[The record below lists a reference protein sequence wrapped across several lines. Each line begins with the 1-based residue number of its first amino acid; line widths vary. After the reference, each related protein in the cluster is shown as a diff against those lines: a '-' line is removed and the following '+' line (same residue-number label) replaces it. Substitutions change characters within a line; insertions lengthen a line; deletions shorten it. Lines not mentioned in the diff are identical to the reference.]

1 MSKKSKKNLKKV
13 HAKINNTPVKTE
25 ATKKEESKVA
35 NKKVN
40 GDEVE
45 KLAEKLTTES
55 LKNASKKELKSI
67 IATAKKSGNKELVK
81 KAKKAHEEA
90 KYAASKARIEARKA
104 RKKERAD
111 KLTGIQKAK
120 ASEPVKITLEQ
131 RLKKQEERRNIARTR
146 HIESITRRC
155 KRMHLNDADTKKVVD
170 IAKKQWDN
178 ATVYNITV
186 VCDSVLKKKKELE
199 KLVKDCG
206 IKSACITNSTAFF
219 KDVPASVVAK
229 LRDLV
234 GDVTF
239 YQYRSDSKSP
249 FEEAGIDMSGNH
261 NKHKKGGDP
270 HTIECSKNISV
281 NFYNLRKAKKKAKE
295 TLEKNTYNFR
305 HGSKAEGRKLRR
317 GLKVK
322 AKAVNKKPTQVKEVK
337 QKSAKQAA

>member
-1 MSKKSKKNLKKV
+1 MSKKNNKKNLKKV
-13 HAKINNTPVKTE
+13 QAKIGTTPVKAE
-25 ATKKEESKVA
+25 AAKKEESKAAVK
-35 NKKVN
+35 N
-40 GDEVE
+40 
-45 KLAEKLTTES
+45 TE
-55 LKNASKKELKSI
+55 
-67 IATAKKSGNKELVK
+67 IAAAKDDAKAKK
-81 KAKKAHEEA
+81 KAEKKAHEEA

-104 RKKERAD
+104 RKKSIMD
-111 KLTGIQKAK
+111 KLIDSKKEK
-120 ASEPVKITLEQ
+120 ASEPVKIALED
-131 RLKKQEERRNIARTR
+131 RLKKQEERRNISMVR
-146 HIESITRRC
+146 HIASVTRRC
-155 KRMHLNDADTKKVVD
+155 KRMHLNDADTKKVID

-219 KDVPASVVAK
+219 KDVPASAVVK

-234 GDVTF
+234 GNATF

-249 FEEAGIDMSGNH
+249 FEEAGINVSDNH

-270 HTIECSKNISV
+270 HTIECSKNASV

-295 TLEKNTYNFR
+295 ALEKNTYNFR

-322 AKAVNKKPTQVKEVK
+322 AKAVNKKPTQVKEIK
-337 QKSAKQAA
+337 QKSVKQAA

>member
-1 MSKKSKKNLKKV
+1 MSKKNNKKNLKKV
-13 HAKINNTPVKTE
+13 QAKIGTTPVKAE
-25 ATKKEESKVA
+25 AAKKEESKA
-35 NKKVN
+35 
-40 GDEVE
+40 
-45 KLAEKLTTES
+45 AI
-55 LKNASKKELKSI
+55 KNAE
-67 IATAKKSGNKELVK
+67 IAAAKDDVKAKK
-81 KAKKAHEEA
+81 KAEKKAHEEA

-104 RKKERAD
+104 RKKSIMD
-111 KLTGIQKAK
+111 KLIDSKKEK
-120 ASEPVKITLEQ
+120 ASEPVKITLED
-131 RLKKQEERRNIARTR
+131 RLKKQEERRNVAMAR
-146 HIESITRRC
+146 HIASITRRC
-155 KRMHLNDADTKKVVD
+155 KRMHLNDADTKKVID

-186 VCDSVLKKKKELE
+186 VCDSILKKKKELE

-219 KDVPASVVAK
+219 KNVPASVVAK

-234 GDVTF
+234 CNATF
-239 YQYRSDSKSP
+239 YQYRSDDKSP

-270 HTIECSKNISV
+270 HTIECSKNASV

-317 GLKVK
+317 ELKVK
-322 AKAVNKKPTQVKEVK
+322 AKAVNKKPTQVKEIK
-337 QKSAKQAA
+337 QKTAKQAA

>member
-1 MSKKSKKNLKKV
+1 MSKKNNKKNLKKV
-13 HAKINNTPVKTE
+13 QAKIGTTPVKAE
-25 ATKKEESKVA
+25 AAKKEESKAAVK
-35 NKKVN
+35 N
-40 GDEVE
+40 
-45 KLAEKLTTES
+45 TE
-55 LKNASKKELKSI
+55 
-67 IATAKKSGNKELVK
+67 IAAAKDDAKAKK
-81 KAKKAHEEA
+81 KAEKKAHEEA
-90 KYAASKARIEARKA
+90 KYAASKARVEARKA
-104 RKKERAD
+104 RKKSIMD
-111 KLTGIQKAK
+111 KLIDSKKEK
-120 ASEPVKITLEQ
+120 ASEPIKITLED
-131 RLKKQEERRNIARTR
+131 RLKKQEERRNVAMAR
-146 HIESITRRC
+146 HIASVTRRC
-155 KRMHLNDADTKKVVD
+155 KRMHLNDADTKKVID
-170 IAKKQWDN
+170 ISKKQWDN

-234 GDVTF
+234 GNATF
-239 YQYRSDSKSP
+239 YQYRSDDKSP

-270 HTIECSKNISV
+270 HTIECSKNASV
-281 NFYNLRKAKKKAKE
+281 NFYNLRKAKKKVKK

-322 AKAVNKKPTQVKEVK
+322 AKAVNKKPTQVKEIK
-337 QKSAKQAA
+337 QKSVKQAA

>member
-1 MSKKSKKNLKKV
+1 MSKKNNKKNLKKV
-13 HAKINNTPVKTE
+13 QAKIETTPVKAE
-25 ATKKEESKVA
+25 AAKKEESKA
-35 NKKVN
+35 
-40 GDEVE
+40 
-45 KLAEKLTTES
+45 AI
-55 LKNASKKELKSI
+55 KNAEIAAAKDDAKEK
-67 IATAKKSGNKELVK
+67 K
-81 KAKKAHEEA
+81 KAEKKAHEEA

-104 RKKERAD
+104 RKKSIMD
-111 KLTGIQKAK
+111 KLIDSKKEK
-120 ASEPVKITLEQ
+120 ASETVKITLED
-131 RLKKQEERRNIARTR
+131 RLKNQEERRNVAMAR
-146 HIESITRRC
+146 HIASITRRC
-155 KRMHLNDADTKKVVD
+155 KRMHLNDADTKKVID

-186 VCDSVLKKKKELE
+186 VCDSILKKKKELE

-219 KDVPASVVAK
+219 KNVPASVVAK

-234 GDVTF
+234 GNATF
-239 YQYRSDSKSP
+239 YQYRSDDKSP

-281 NFYNLRKAKKKAKE
+281 NFYNLRKARKKAKE

-305 HGSKAEGRKLRR
+305 HGSKAEGRKLRS

-337 QKSAKQAA
+337 QK

>member
-1 MSKKSKKNLKKV
+1 MSKKNNKKNLKKV
-13 HAKINNTPVKTE
+13 QAKIGTTPVKAE
-25 ATKKEESKVA
+25 AAKKEESKAAV
-35 NKKVN
+35 
-40 GDEVE
+40 
-45 KLAEKLTTES
+45 
-55 LKNASKKELKSI
+55 KNIE
-67 IATAKKSGNKELVK
+67 IAAAKDDAKAKK
-81 KAKKAHEEA
+81 KAEKKAHEEA
-90 KYAASKARIEARKA
+90 KYAASKARAEVRNA
-104 RKKERAD
+104 RKKSIMD
-111 KLTGIQKAK
+111 KLIDSKKEK
-120 ASEPVKITLEQ
+120 ASEPVKITLED
-131 RLKKQEERRNIARTR
+131 RLKKQEERRNVAMAR
-146 HIESITRRC
+146 HIASVARRC
-155 KRMHLNDADTKKVVD
+155 KRMHLNDADTKKVID
-170 IAKKQWDN
+170 ITKKQWDN

-186 VCDSVLKKKKELE
+186 VCDSILKKKKELE

-234 GDVTF
+234 GNATF
-239 YQYRSDSKSP
+239 YQYCSDSKSP

-270 HTIECSKNISV
+270 HTIECSKNASV

-295 TLEKNTYNFR
+295 TLEKNTYNFH

-322 AKAVNKKPTQVKEVK
+322 AKAVNKKPTQVKEIR

>member
-1 MSKKSKKNLKKV
+1 MSKKNNKKNLKKV
-13 HAKINNTPVKTE
+13 QAKIGTTPVKAE
-25 ATKKEESKVA
+25 AAKKEESKA
-35 NKKVN
+35 
-40 GDEVE
+40 
-45 KLAEKLTTES
+45 AI
-55 LKNASKKELKSI
+55 KNAE
-67 IATAKKSGNKELVK
+67 IAAAKDDAKAKK
-81 KAKKAHEEA
+81 KAEKKAHEEA

-104 RKKERAD
+104 RKKSIMD
-111 KLTGIQKAK
+111 KLIDSKK
-120 ASEPVKITLEQ
+120 ENASEPVKITLED
-131 RLKKQEERRNIARTR
+131 RLKNQEERRNVAMAR
-146 HIESITRRC
+146 HIASITRRC
-155 KRMHLNDADTKKVVD
+155 KRMHLNDADTKKVID

-178 ATVYNITV
+178 AIVYNITV
-186 VCDSVLKKKKELE
+186 VCDSILKKKKELE

-234 GDVTF
+234 GNATF
-239 YQYRSDSKSP
+239 YQYRSDDKSP

-270 HTIECSKNISV
+270 HTIECSKNASV

-317 GLKVK
+317 ELKVK

-337 QKSAKQAA
+337 QKSVKQAA

>member
-1 MSKKSKKNLKKV
+1 MSKKNNKKNLKKV
-13 HAKINNTPVKTE
+13 QAKIGTTPVKAE
-25 ATKKEESKVA
+25 AAKKEESKAAVK
-35 NKKVN
+35 N
-40 GDEVE
+40 
-45 KLAEKLTTES
+45 TE
-55 LKNASKKELKSI
+55 
-67 IATAKKSGNKELVK
+67 IAAAKDDA
-81 KAKKAHEEA
+81 KAKKKAEKKAREEA

-104 RKKERAD
+104 RKKSIMD
-111 KLTGIQKAK
+111 KLIDSKKEK
-120 ASEPVKITLEQ
+120 ASEPVKITLED
-131 RLKKQEERRNIARTR
+131 RLKKQEERRNVAMAR
-146 HIESITRRC
+146 HIASVTRRC
-155 KRMHLNDADTKKVVD
+155 KRMHLNDADTKKVID

-186 VCDSVLKKKKELE
+186 VCDPGLKKKKELE

-234 GDVTF
+234 GNATF

-270 HTIECSKNISV
+270 HTIECSKNASV

-322 AKAVNKKPTQVKEVK
+322 AKAVNKKPTQVKEIK
-337 QKSAKQAA
+337 QRTAKQAA

>member
-1 MSKKSKKNLKKV
+1 MSKKNNKKNLKKV
-13 HAKINNTPVKTE
+13 QAKIGTTPVKAE
-25 ATKKEESKVA
+25 AAKKEESKA
-35 NKKVN
+35 
-40 GDEVE
+40 
-45 KLAEKLTTES
+45 AI
-55 LKNASKKELKSI
+55 KNAE
-67 IATAKKSGNKELVK
+67 IAAAKDDVKAKK
-81 KAKKAHEEA
+81 KAEKKAHEEA

-104 RKKERAD
+104 RKKSIMD
-111 KLTGIQKAK
+111 KLIDSKKEK
-120 ASEPVKITLEQ
+120 ASEPVKITLED
-131 RLKKQEERRNIARTR
+131 RLKKQEERRNVAMAR
-146 HIESITRRC
+146 HIASITRRC
-155 KRMHLNDADTKKVVD
+155 KRMHLNDADTKKVID

-186 VCDSVLKKKKELE
+186 VCDSIPKKKKELE

-219 KDVPASVVAK
+219 KNVPASVVAK

-234 GDVTF
+234 GNATF
-239 YQYRSDSKSP
+239 YQYRSDDKSP

-270 HTIECSKNISV
+270 HTIECSKNASV

-317 GLKVK
+317 ELKVK
-322 AKAVNKKPTQVKEVK
+322 AKAVNKKPTQVKEIK
-337 QKSAKQAA
+337 QKTAKQAA

>member
-1 MSKKSKKNLKKV
+1 MSKKKNNKKNLKKV
-13 HAKINNTPVKTE
+13 QAKIGTTPVKAE
-25 ATKKEESKVA
+25 AAKKEESKA
-35 NKKVN
+35 
-40 GDEVE
+40 
-45 KLAEKLTTES
+45 AI
-55 LKNASKKELKSI
+55 KNAE
-67 IATAKKSGNKELVK
+67 IAAAKDDAKAKK
-81 KAKKAHEEA
+81 KAEKKAHEEA

-104 RKKERAD
+104 RKKSIMD
-111 KLTGIQKAK
+111 KLIDSKKEK
-120 ASEPVKITLEQ
+120 ASEPVKITLED
-131 RLKKQEERRNIARTR
+131 RLKKQEERRNVAMAR
-146 HIESITRRC
+146 HIASVTRRC
-155 KRMHLNDADTKKVVD
+155 KRMHLNDADTKKVID

-186 VCDSVLKKKKELE
+186 VCDSILKKKKELE

-219 KDVPASVVAK
+219 KNVPASVVAK

-234 GDVTF
+234 GNATF
-239 YQYRSDSKSP
+239 YQYRSDDKSP

-270 HTIECSKNISV
+270 HTIECSKNASV

-317 GLKVK
+317 ELKVK
-322 AKAVNKKPTQVKEVK
+322 AKAVNKKPTQVKEIK
-337 QKSAKQAA
+337 QKTAKQAA

>member
-1 MSKKSKKNLKKV
+1 MSKKNKKNLKKV

-25 ATKKEESKVA
+25 GAKKEESVA
-35 NKKVN
+35 PTKN
-40 GDEVE
+40 
-45 KLAEKLTTES
+45 TE
-55 LKNASKKELKSI
+55 
-67 IATAKKSGNKELVK
+67 IAAAKDDVKAKK
-81 KAKKAHEEA
+81 KAEKKAHEEA

-111 KLTGIQKAK
+111 KLAGIKKAK

-131 RLKKQEERRNIARTR
+131 RLKKQEERRNVARAR

-281 NFYNLRKAKKKAKE
+281 NFYNLRRAKKKAKG
-295 TLEKNTYNFR
+295 TREKNTYNFR

>member
-40 GDEVE
+40 GDDVE

-67 IATAKKSGNKELVK
+67 IATAKKAGNKELVK

-111 KLTGIQKAK
+111 KLAGIQKAK

-131 RLKKQEERRNIARTR
+131 RLKKQEERRNVARAR

-186 VCDSVLKKKKELE
+186 VCDSVLKKKELE

-281 NFYNLRKAKKKAKE
+281 NFYNLRRAKKKAKE

>member
-1 MSKKSKKNLKKV
+1 MSKKNNKKNLKKV
-13 HAKINNTPVKTE
+13 QAKIGTTPVKAE
-25 ATKKEESKVA
+25 AAKKEESKA
-35 NKKVN
+35 
-40 GDEVE
+40 
-45 KLAEKLTTES
+45 AI
-55 LKNASKKELKSI
+55 KNAE
-67 IATAKKSGNKELVK
+67 IAAAKDDAKAKK
-81 KAKKAHEEA
+81 KAEKKAHEEA

-104 RKKERAD
+104 RKKSIMD
-111 KLTGIQKAK
+111 KLIDSKKEK
-120 ASEPVKITLEQ
+120 ASEPVKITLED
-131 RLKKQEERRNIARTR
+131 RLKKQEERHNVAMAR
-146 HIESITRRC
+146 HIASVTRRC
-155 KRMHLNDADTKKVVD
+155 KRMHLNDADAKKVID

-229 LRDLV
+229 LRDIV
-234 GDVTF
+234 GNATF
-239 YQYRSDSKSP
+239 YQYRSDNKSP

-270 HTIECSKNISV
+270 HTIECSKNASV
-281 NFYNLRKAKKKAKE
+281 NFYNLRRAKKKAKE

-337 QKSAKQAA
+337 QKSVKQAA

>member
-1 MSKKSKKNLKKV
+1 MSKKNNKKNLKKV
-13 HAKINNTPVKTE
+13 QAKIGTTPVKAE
-25 ATKKEESKVA
+25 AAKKEESKAAV
-35 NKKVN
+35 
-40 GDEVE
+40 
-45 KLAEKLTTES
+45 
-55 LKNASKKELKSI
+55 KNAE
-67 IATAKKSGNKELVK
+67 IAAAKDDAKAKK
-81 KAKKAHEEA
+81 KAEKKAHEEA
-90 KYAASKARIEARKA
+90 KYAASKARIDARKA
-104 RKKERAD
+104 RKKSIMD
-111 KLTGIQKAK
+111 KLIDSKKEK
-120 ASEPVKITLEQ
+120 ASEPVKITLED
-131 RLKKQEERRNIARTR
+131 RLKKQEERRNVAMAR
-146 HIESITRRC
+146 HIASITRRC

-219 KDVPASVVAK
+219 KNVPASVVAK

-234 GDVTF
+234 GNATF
-239 YQYRSDSKSP
+239 YQYRSDDKSP

-270 HTIECSKNISV
+270 HTIECSKNASV

-305 HGSKAEGRKLRR
+305 HGSKAEGRKIRR
-317 GLKVK
+317 GLKIK
-322 AKAVNKKPTQVKEVK
+322 AKAVNKKPTQVKEIK
-337 QKSAKQAA
+337 QKSVKQAA

>member
-1 MSKKSKKNLKKV
+1 MSKKNNKKNLKKV
-13 HAKINNTPVKTE
+13 QAKIGTTPVKAE
-25 ATKKEESKVA
+25 AAKKEESKAAV
-35 NKKVN
+35 
-40 GDEVE
+40 
-45 KLAEKLTTES
+45 
-55 LKNASKKELKSI
+55 KNIE
-67 IATAKKSGNKELVK
+67 IAAAKDDAKAKK
-81 KAKKAHEEA
+81 KAEKKAHEEA
-90 KYAASKARIEARKA
+90 KYAASKARVEARKA
-104 RKKERAD
+104 HKKSIMDKLIDSKKE
-111 KLTGIQKAK
+111 K
-120 ASEPVKITLEQ
+120 ASEPVKITLED
-131 RLKKQEERRNIARTR
+131 RLKKQEERRNVAMAR
-146 HIESITRRC
+146 HIASVTRRC
-155 KRMHLNDADTKKVVD
+155 KRMHLNDADTKKVID

-219 KDVPASVVAK
+219 KDVPASVVVK

-234 GDVTF
+234 GNATF
-239 YQYRSDSKSP
+239 YQYRSDDKSP

-270 HTIECSKNISV
+270 HTIECSKNASV

-317 GLKVK
+317 GLKVE
-322 AKAVNKKPTQVKEVK
+322 AKAVNKKPTQVKEIR

>member
-1 MSKKSKKNLKKV
+1 MSKKNNKKNLKKV
-13 HAKINNTPVKTE
+13 QAKIGTTPVKAE
-25 ATKKEESKVA
+25 AAKKEESKA
-35 NKKVN
+35 
-40 GDEVE
+40 
-45 KLAEKLTTES
+45 AI
-55 LKNASKKELKSI
+55 KNAE
-67 IATAKKSGNKELVK
+67 IAAAKDDAKVK
-81 KAKKAHEEA
+81 KKAEKKAHEEA

-104 RKKERAD
+104 RKKSIMD
-111 KLTGIQKAK
+111 KLIDSKKEK
-120 ASEPVKITLEQ
+120 ASEPVKITLED
-131 RLKKQEERRNIARTR
+131 RLKKQEERRNVAMAR
-146 HIESITRRC
+146 HIASITRRC
-155 KRMHLNDADTKKVVD
+155 KRMHLNDADTKKVID

-186 VCDSVLKKKKELE
+186 VCDSILKKKKELE

-219 KDVPASVVAK
+219 KNVPASVVAK

-234 GDVTF
+234 GNATF
-239 YQYRSDSKSP
+239 YQYRSDDKSP

-270 HTIECSKNISV
+270 HTIECSKNASV

-317 GLKVK
+317 ELKVK
-322 AKAVNKKPTQVKEVK
+322 AKAVNKKPTQVKEIK
-337 QKSAKQAA
+337 QKTAKQAA

>member
-1 MSKKSKKNLKKV
+1 MSKKNNKKNLKKV
-13 HAKINNTPVKTE
+13 QAKIGTTPVKAE
-25 ATKKEESKVA
+25 AAKKEESKA
-35 NKKVN
+35 
-40 GDEVE
+40 
-45 KLAEKLTTES
+45 AI
-55 LKNASKKELKSI
+55 KNAE
-67 IATAKKSGNKELVK
+67 IATAKDDAKAKK
-81 KAKKAHEEA
+81 KAEKKAHEEA

-104 RKKERAD
+104 RKKSIMD
-111 KLTGIQKAK
+111 KLIDSKKEK
-120 ASEPVKITLEQ
+120 ASEPVKITLED
-131 RLKKQEERRNIARTR
+131 RLKKQEERRNVAMAR
-146 HIESITRRC
+146 HIASITRRC
-155 KRMHLNDADTKKVVD
+155 KRMHLNDADTKKVID

-186 VCDSVLKKKKELE
+186 VCDSILKKKKELE

-219 KDVPASVVAK
+219 KNVPASVVAK

-234 GDVTF
+234 GNATF
-239 YQYRSDSKSP
+239 YQYRSDDKSP

-270 HTIECSKNISV
+270 HTIECSKNASV

-317 GLKVK
+317 ELKVK

-337 QKSAKQAA
+337 QKSVKQAA

>member
-1 MSKKSKKNLKKV
+1 MSKKNNKKNLKKV
-13 HAKINNTPVKTE
+13 RAKIGTTPVKAE
-25 ATKKEESKVA
+25 AAKKEESKA
-35 NKKVN
+35 
-40 GDEVE
+40 
-45 KLAEKLTTES
+45 AI
-55 LKNASKKELKSI
+55 KNAE
-67 IATAKKSGNKELVK
+67 IAAAKDDVKAKK
-81 KAKKAHEEA
+81 KAEKKAHEEA

-104 RKKERAD
+104 RKKSIMD
-111 KLTGIQKAK
+111 KLIDSKKEK
-120 ASEPVKITLEQ
+120 ASEPVKITLED
-131 RLKKQEERRNIARTR
+131 RLKKQEERRNVAMAR
-146 HIESITRRC
+146 HIASITRRC
-155 KRMHLNDADTKKVVD
+155 KRMRLNDADTKKVIG

-186 VCDSVLKKKKELE
+186 VCDSILKKKKELE

-219 KDVPASVVAK
+219 KNVPASVVAK

-234 GDVTF
+234 GNATF
-239 YQYRSDSKSP
+239 YQYRSDDRSP

-270 HTIECSKNISV
+270 HTIECSKNASV

-317 GLKVK
+317 ELKVK
-322 AKAVNKKPTQVKEVK
+322 AKAVNKKPTQVKEIK
-337 QKSAKQAA
+337 QKSVKQAA

>member
-1 MSKKSKKNLKKV
+1 MSKKNNKKNLKKV
-13 HAKINNTPVKTE
+13 HAKIGTTPVKAE
-25 ATKKEESKVA
+25 AAKKEESKA
-35 NKKVN
+35 
-40 GDEVE
+40 
-45 KLAEKLTTES
+45 AI
-55 LKNASKKELKSI
+55 KNAE
-67 IATAKKSGNKELVK
+67 IAAAKDDVKAKK
-81 KAKKAHEEA
+81 KAEKKAHEEA

-104 RKKERAD
+104 RKKSIMD
-111 KLTGIQKAK
+111 KLIDSKKEK
-120 ASEPVKITLEQ
+120 ASEPVKITLED
-131 RLKKQEERRNIARTR
+131 RLKKQEERRNVAMVR
-146 HIESITRRC
+146 HIASVTRRC
-155 KRMHLNDADTKKVVD
+155 KRMHLNDADTKKVID

-186 VCDSVLKKKKELE
+186 ICDSILKKKKELE

-219 KDVPASVVAK
+219 KNVPASVVAK

-234 GDVTF
+234 GNATF
-239 YQYRSDSKSP
+239 YQYRSDDRSP

-270 HTIECSKNISV
+270 HTIECSKNASV

-317 GLKVK
+317 ELKVK

-337 QKSAKQAA
+337 QKSVKQAA

>member
-13 HAKINNTPVKTE
+13 HAKIDNTPVKTE
-25 ATKKEESKVA
+25 GAKKEESVA
-35 NKKVN
+35 PAKN
-40 GDEVE
+40 
-45 KLAEKLTTES
+45 TE
-55 LKNASKKELKSI
+55 
-67 IATAKKSGNKELVK
+67 IAAAKDDVKAKK
-81 KAKKAHEEA
+81 KAEKKAHEEA

-104 RKKERAD
+104 SKKERAD
-111 KLTGIQKAK
+111 KLAGIQKIK

-131 RLKKQEERRNIARTR
+131 RLKKQEERRNIARAR
-146 HIESITRRC
+146 HIASITRRC

-178 ATVYNITV
+178 ATMYNITV

-234 GDVTF
+234 GDATF

-270 HTIECSKNISV
+270 HTIECSKNIRV
-281 NFYNLRKAKKKAKE
+281 NFYNLRRAKKKAKE
-295 TLEKNTYNFR
+295 TREKNTYNFR

-317 GLKVK
+317 ALKVK

>member
-1 MSKKSKKNLKKV
+1 MSKKNKKNLKKV

-25 ATKKEESKVA
+25 GAKKEESVA
-35 NKKVN
+35 PTKN
-40 GDEVE
+40 
-45 KLAEKLTTES
+45 TE
-55 LKNASKKELKSI
+55 
-67 IATAKKSGNKELVK
+67 IAAAKDDVKAKK
-81 KAKKAHEEA
+81 KAEKKAHEEA

-111 KLTGIQKAK
+111 KLAGIKKAK

-131 RLKKQEERRNIARTR
+131 RLKKQEERRNVARAR

-281 NFYNLRKAKKKAKE
+281 NFYNLRRAKKKANE

-317 GLKVK
+317 KLKVK

-337 QKSAKQAA
+337 QK

>member
-1 MSKKSKKNLKKV
+1 MSKKNNKKNLKKV
-13 HAKINNTPVKTE
+13 QAKIGTTPVKAE
-25 ATKKEESKVA
+25 AAKKEESKA
-35 NKKVN
+35 
-40 GDEVE
+40 
-45 KLAEKLTTES
+45 AI
-55 LKNASKKELKSI
+55 KNAE
-67 IATAKKSGNKELVK
+67 IAAAKDDAKAKK
-81 KAKKAHEEA
+81 KAEKKAHEEA

-104 RKKERAD
+104 RKKSIMD
-111 KLTGIQKAK
+111 KLIDSKKEK
-120 ASEPVKITLEQ
+120 ASEPVKITLED
-131 RLKKQEERRNIARTR
+131 RLKKQEERRNVAMAR
-146 HIESITRRC
+146 HIASITRRC
-155 KRMHLNDADTKKVVD
+155 KRMHLNDADTKKVID

-186 VCDSVLKKKKELE
+186 VCDSILKKKKELE

-219 KDVPASVVAK
+219 KNVPASVVAK

-234 GDVTF
+234 GNATF
-239 YQYRSDSKSP
+239 YQYRSDDKSP
-249 FEEAGIDMSGNH
+249 FEEAGIDISGNH

-270 HTIECSKNISV
+270 HTIECSKNASV

-317 GLKVK
+317 ELKVK
-322 AKAVNKKPTQVKEVK
+322 AKAVNKKPTQVKEIK

>member
-1 MSKKSKKNLKKV
+1 MSKKNNKKNLKKV
-13 HAKINNTPVKTE
+13 QAKIGTTPVKAE
-25 ATKKEESKVA
+25 AAKKEESKAAV
-35 NKKVN
+35 
-40 GDEVE
+40 
-45 KLAEKLTTES
+45 
-55 LKNASKKELKSI
+55 KNIE
-67 IATAKKSGNKELVK
+67 IAAAKDDAKAKK
-81 KAKKAHEEA
+81 KAEKKAHEEA
-90 KYAASKARIEARKA
+90 KYAASKARVEARKA
-104 RKKERAD
+104 RKKSIMD
-111 KLTGIQKAK
+111 KLIDSKKEK
-120 ASEPVKITLEQ
+120 ASEPVKITLED
-131 RLKKQEERRNIARTR
+131 RLKKQEERRNVAMAR
-146 HIESITRRC
+146 HIASVTRRC
-155 KRMHLNDADTKKVVD
+155 KRMHLNDADTKKVID

-219 KDVPASVVAK
+219 KDVPASVVVK

-234 GDVTF
+234 GNATF
-239 YQYRSDSKSP
+239 YQYRSDDKSP

-270 HTIECSKNISV
+270 HTIECSKNASV

-295 TLEKNTYNFR
+295 ALEKNTYNFR

-322 AKAVNKKPTQVKEVK
+322 AKAVNKKPTQVKEIK
-337 QKSAKQAA
+337 QKSVKQAA

>member
-1 MSKKSKKNLKKV
+1 MSKKNNKKNLKKV
-13 HAKINNTPVKTE
+13 QAKIGTTPVKAE
-25 ATKKEESKVA
+25 AAKKEESKA
-35 NKKVN
+35 
-40 GDEVE
+40 
-45 KLAEKLTTES
+45 AI
-55 LKNASKKELKSI
+55 KNAE
-67 IATAKKSGNKELVK
+67 IAAAKDDVKAKK
-81 KAKKAHEEA
+81 KAEKKAHEEA

-104 RKKERAD
+104 RKKSIMD
-111 KLTGIQKAK
+111 KLIDSKKEK
-120 ASEPVKITLEQ
+120 ASEPVKITLED
-131 RLKKQEERRNIARTR
+131 RLKKQEERRNVAMVR
-146 HIESITRRC
+146 HIASVTRRC
-155 KRMHLNDADTKKVVD
+155 KRMHLNDADTKKVID

-186 VCDSVLKKKKELE
+186 VCDSILKKKKELE

-219 KDVPASVVAK
+219 KNVPASVVAK

-234 GDVTF
+234 GNATF
-239 YQYRSDSKSP
+239 YQYRSDDRSP

-270 HTIECSKNISV
+270 HTIECSKNASV

-317 GLKVK
+317 ELKVK

-337 QKSAKQAA
+337 QKSVKQAA

>member
-1 MSKKSKKNLKKV
+1 MSKKNNKKNLKKV
-13 HAKINNTPVKTE
+13 QAKIGTTPVKAE
-25 ATKKEESKVA
+25 AAKKEESKA
-35 NKKVN
+35 
-40 GDEVE
+40 
-45 KLAEKLTTES
+45 AI
-55 LKNASKKELKSI
+55 KNAE
-67 IATAKKSGNKELVK
+67 IAAAKDDAKAKK
-81 KAKKAHEEA
+81 KAEKKAHEEA

-104 RKKERAD
+104 RKKSIMD
-111 KLTGIQKAK
+111 KLIDSKKEK
-120 ASEPVKITLEQ
+120 ASEPVKITLED
-131 RLKKQEERRNIARTR
+131 RLKKQEERRNVAMAR
-146 HIESITRRC
+146 HIASITRRC
-155 KRMHLNDADTKKVVD
+155 KRMHLNDADTKKVID

-186 VCDSVLKKKKELE
+186 VCDSILKKKKELE

-219 KDVPASVVAK
+219 KNVPASVVAK

-234 GDVTF
+234 GNATF
-239 YQYRSDSKSP
+239 YQYRSDDKSP

-270 HTIECSKNISV
+270 HTIECSKNASV

-317 GLKVK
+317 ELKVK

-337 QKSAKQAA
+337 QKSVKQAA